1 MSSTPA
7 AASGDLN
14 SHNPRLGIALKIG
27 ATLLFTA
34 MVALVKLLEARYPVG
49 EVIFARSFFGLIPV
63 LVMVWWQGEGSSVF
77 KTRRPLGHIGRAL
90 IGGSAMAMWFA
101 ALARLP
107 LPDATAISFSAPLIT
122 VALAA
127 VILREKVR
135 FYRWTAVVVGFL
147 GILIILSP
155 HLGATAPT
163 QGTTEGAMLAFAAA
177 VAMALAM
184 ITVRRLTN
192 TERTSTI
199 VIWFT
204 GVMALLSL
212 ASAPFGWTVPTGTDA
227 LMLISIGL
235 FGGIGQILLTTSY
248 RFADASTIAPF
259 DYTTMIWTV
268 IVGWLVFSEVP
279 TLEVMAGA
287 IIVIGAGV
295 FVIYRERQ
303 LGLDRS
309 KERQTVTPS
318 KV

>member
-1 MSSTPA
+1 
-7 AASGDLN
+7 
-14 SHNPRLGIALKIG
+14 
-27 ATLLFTA
+27 
-34 MVALVKLLEARYPVG
+34 
-49 EVIFARSFFGLIPV
+49 
-63 LVMVWWQGEGSSVF
+63 
-77 KTRRPLGHIGRAL
+77 
-90 IGGSAMAMWFA
+90 
-101 ALARLP
+101 
-107 LPDATAISFSAPLIT
+107 
-122 VALAA
+122 
-127 VILREKVR
+127 
-135 FYRWTAVVVGFL
+135 
-147 GILIILSP
+147 
-155 HLGATAPT
+155 
-163 QGTTEGAMLAFAAA
+163 MLAFAAA

-212 ASAPFGWTVPTGTDA
+212 ASAPFGWAMPTGADA
-227 LMLISIGL
+227 LMLVCIGL
-235 FGGIGQILLTTSY
+235 FGGIGQILVTTSY

-279 TLEVMAGA
+279 TIEVIAGA

-295 FVIYRERQ
+295 FVIFRERR